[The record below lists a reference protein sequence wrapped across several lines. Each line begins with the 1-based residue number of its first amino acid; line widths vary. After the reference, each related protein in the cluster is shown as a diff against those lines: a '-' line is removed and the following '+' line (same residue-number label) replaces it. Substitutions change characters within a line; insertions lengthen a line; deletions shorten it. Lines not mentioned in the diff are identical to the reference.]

1 MDTLFKIIKPS
12 LPILL
17 ALLFASLLYGL
28 FRIYQLKKLKE
39 QIDVTRIEG
48 IAGNS
53 LNNEVKGIRAAAR
66 AKGLE
71 GELGIAKI
79 LEDLAEQYGFAVFH
93 DLSIPGTK
101 ANIDHLVV
109 QKKTVLVIDAKNYQG
124 RVNIKKDSKGQWQL
138 YVGKYKQTQLALK
151 LKGYAE
157 KVESHLKSEGVEVRV
172 VPLLAFYNAEFHR
185 DSKYVIQGVQ
195 VNVAGIKNELMRFA
209 VGRGPEIDVNLVS
222 DLILKEFKF
231 K

>member
-1 MDTLFKIIKPS
+1 MPL
-12 LPILL
+12 ILAFL
-17 ALLFASLLYGL
+17 SVSVLYGL
-28 FRIYQLKKLKE
+28 FRLYQLKKLKE

-48 IAGNS
+48 VAGNS
-53 LNNEVKGIRAAAR
+53 LNNEMKGIRATAR

-79 LEDLAEQYGFAVFH
+79 LEDLADQYGFAVFH

-124 RVNIKKDSKGQWQL
+124 RVIIKKDSKGQWQL
-138 YVGKYKQTQLALK
+138 YVGKSKQTQLALK
-151 LKGYAE
+151 LKVYAE

-172 VPLLAFYNAEFHR
+172 VPLLAFYNAEFHP

-195 VNVAGIKNELMRFA
+195 VNVSGIKNELMRFA
-209 VGRGPEIDVNLVS
+209 VRKGPEIDVNLVS

>member
-1 MDTLFKIIKPS
+1 MDIFLKVIGPS
-12 LPILL
+12 LPIIL
-17 ALLFASLLYGL
+17 ALLFVSILFGL

-39 QIDVTRIEG
+39 QVDLTRIEG
-48 IAGNS
+48 VAGNS
-53 LNNEVKGIRAAAR
+53 LNNEVKGIRASAR
-66 AKGLE
+66 AKGVE

-79 LEDLAEQYGFAVFH
+79 LEDLADEYGFAVFH
-93 DLSIPGTK
+93 DLSMPGTK

-109 QKKTVLVIDAKNYQG
+109 QKKTVLVIDANNYQG
-124 RVNIKKDSKGQWQL
+124 RVNIKKDSQGQWQL

-157 KVESHLKSEGVEVRV
+157 KVESHLRNEGIEVRV
-172 VPLLAFYNAEFHR
+172 LPLLAFHNAEFHP

-195 VNVAGIKNELMRFA
+195 VNVSGIKNELMRFA
-209 VGRGPEIDVNLVS
+209 VRKGPEIDVNLVS

>member
-1 MDTLFKIIKPS
+1 VDIFLKVIGPSVPVILAFLFVS
-12 LPILL
+12 V
-17 ALLFASLLYGL
+17 LYGL
-28 FRIYQLKKLKE
+28 FRLYQLKKLKK
-39 QIDVTRIEG
+39 QRDVTRIEG
-48 IAGNS
+48 VAGNS
-53 LNNEVKGIRAAAR
+53 LNNEVKGIRATAR

-93 DLSIPGTK
+93 DLSMPGTM
-101 ANIDHLVV
+101 ANIDHLVI

-138 YVGKYKQTQLALK
+138 YVGKYRQTQLALK

-157 KVESHLKSEGVEVRV
+157 KVELHLKSEGVEVRV
-172 VPLLAFYNAEFHR
+172 VPLLAFYNAEFHP

-195 VNVAGIKNELMRFA
+195 VNVSGIKNELMRFA
-209 VGRGPEIDVNLVS
+209 VRKGPEIDVNLVS
-222 DLILKEFKF
+222 NLILKEFKF